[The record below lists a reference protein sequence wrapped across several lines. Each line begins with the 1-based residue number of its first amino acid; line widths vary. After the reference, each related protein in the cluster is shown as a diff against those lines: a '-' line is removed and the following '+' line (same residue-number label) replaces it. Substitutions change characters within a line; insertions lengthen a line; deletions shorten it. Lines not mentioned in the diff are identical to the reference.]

1 MELCRLKWHKQVMD
15 VLLEGGKAGFAGRHC
30 GNSVERPLLQL
41 ACKKLIADQVAE
53 APSLRNLVAFGMF
66 GMMAC
71 TRPEKKHGSL
81 FLDGVHKSGCNVNH
95 GALFSG
101 RAEKALLRGTKG

>member
-1 MELCRLKWHKQVMD
+1 MEVCRLKWHKQVMD
-15 VLLEGGKAGFAGRHC
+15 ILLEVGETGFAGRHC

-95 GALFSG
+95 GALFS
-101 RAEKALLRGTKG
+101 